1 MLRSFVVF
9 PGVVAA
15 LLFAGQDKTA
25 TPKKESKTAAA
36 KTEVKDAKSSTP
48 VSSTAKKDDEPKSKT
63 KASDSSSSEKDSKKS
78 DEKKSDA
85 KKSEK
90 SETSEFHKVTS
101 EFLKQETTLSGV
113 FEATTMS
120 EVLIRPESWSEFTV
134 LESVEHGAKV
144 KKGDSLITFDTKK
157 IDEALEQAEAANR
170 MSKLALDQAE
180 EEHKYYEKTLPLDV
194 HAATRAKEIADEEFQ
209 QFMTKDKPLMQKSAE
224 FSLRFSK
231 INLEN
236 AQEELKQLEKMYRA
250 EDLREES
257 EEIVL
262 KRARDSV
269 DQAKFFLEM
278 SAARH
283 EEFTKFTMP
292 RREESAKETTARAA
306 LAYEK
311 TKATTPL
318 IESQKKLA
326 MEKAKYD
333 QTKSDEKLSKLKK
346 DRKAMNLVA
355 PADGVVYY
363 GKSTRGN
370 WSTGS
375 YGTPTDKYQ
384 KHQSLRGEEVWMTIV
399 KPRPIFVRLSVSEKD
414 LPGLRSGLA
423 GKATVGALPDQKVL
437 VRIES
442 ISGTPLGGSFDCKA
456 AVVSGD
462 DNEQLVPGMTCSV
475 KFTAFQKESIAVPS
489 AMVFT
494 DERDDEKK
502 YVWVKGSSGK
512 PEKKDV
518 EVGKTVSGKTEIT
531 KGLKEGDQIYKEKP
545 SDAK

>member
-1 MLRSFVVF
+1 MLRSFVIF
-9 PGVVAA
+9 PAA
-15 LLFAGQDKTA
+15 LSAALFLGQEKSEPAKQQTKT
-25 TPKKESKTAAA
+25 TSTA
-36 KTEVKDAKSSTP
+36 KTETKGKDAPVNSTTKKADEGVKTASKS
-48 VSSTAKKDDEPKSKT
+48 E
-63 KASDSSSSEKDSKKS
+63 DSSSDKEA
-78 DEKKSDA
+78 KKSDA
-85 KKSEK
+85 KKSD
-90 SETSEFHKVTS
+90 SADGMHKVAT

-113 FEATTMS
+113 FEATSMT
-120 EVLIRPESWSEFTV
+120 EILIRPESWSEFTV
-134 LESVEHGAKV
+134 AEAVEHGAKV
-144 KKGDSLITFDTKK
+144 KKGEALITFDTKK

-170 MSKLALDQAE
+170 MSKLSLEQAE

-194 HAATRAKEIADEEFQ
+194 KAATRAKEIADEEFQ
-209 QFMTKDKPLMQKSAE
+209 QFMSKDKALAIKSAE

-278 SAARH
+278 STARH
-283 EEFTKFTMP
+283 DEFMKYTMP
-292 RREESAKETTARAA
+292 RREESIKEQTTRAG
-306 LAYEK
+306 LGYEK

-318 IESQKKLA
+318 VQSQKKLA
-326 MEKAKYD
+326 QEKAKYD
-333 QTKSDEKLSKLKK
+333 QSKSDEKLSKLKK
-346 DRKAMNLVA
+346 DRAAMNLTA
-355 PADGVVYY
+355 PVDGVVYY

-370 WSTGS
+370 WSAGS

-399 KPRPIFVRLSVSEKD
+399 KPRPIFVRISVSEKD
-414 LPGLRSGLA
+414 LSGLRTGLT

-442 ISGTPLGGSFDCKA
+442 IATTPLGGSFDCKA
-456 AVVSGD
+456 SVVSGD
-462 DNEQLVPGMTCSV
+462 DNDRLMPGMTCSV
-475 KFTAFQKESIAVPS
+475 KFVAFQKEAVAVPS

-494 DERDDEKK
+494 DERDDDKK
-502 YVWVKGSSGK
+502 YVWVKGSNGK
-512 PEKKDV
+512 TEKKEV
-518 EVGKTVSGKTEIT
+518 EIGKIVGGKTEIV
-531 KGLKEGDQIYKEKP
+531 KGLKEGDLIFKEKP
-545 SDAK
+545 PDVK